1 MSGKRQRQNR
11 SIRLEEIAK
20 RCGVS
25 VSTASR
31 ALNGT
36 AGVRPEL
43 REAIISAARELNYA
57 IPPAVAGRKV
67 ILAASS
73 VAMVDYARNQ
83 FTYYVLDGLKE
94 RAAALGIEIVTRPVS
109 TQQDETALLE
119 EAGADETVVGCLF
132 LSLDDAGIL
141 ERTEAFEKPIV
152 LVNGDDPLMR
162 RSSVTP
168 CNRSAGRLACTHLL
182 GLGHRRILF
191 LSHRGRRTIERRLEG
206 WRDALTAAGVEDID
220 GMVVEVGDWLPE
232 EAGNV
237 IRKRLEEKGADFTA
251 ILAAGD
257 ALALGAAQ
265 TLIDAGYKV
274 PEDISVCGM
283 DDLPLAAFSAPPLTT
298 MHIPMREI
306 GSTALTLLLDDMAQ
320 AGLPRRVEL
329 ACRLIERDSCA
340 PLSRRQ
346 NVTGAAD
353 SI

>member
-1 MSGKRQRQNR
+1 MNGKRQRQNR

-36 AGVRPEL
+36 AGVRPDV
-43 REAIISAARELNYA
+43 REAIIAAARDLNYA

-83 FTYYVLDGLKE
+83 FTYYVLDGLND
-94 RAAALGIEIVTRPVS
+94 RAAALSVEIVTRPVS
-109 TQQDETALLE
+109 TLDDEKTLLE
-119 EAGADETVVGCLF
+119 EAGTDDAVVGCLF
-132 LSLDDAGIL
+132 LSLDDADFL
-141 ERTEAFEKPIV
+141 ARTETFEKPIV

-182 GLGHRRILF
+182 DLGHRRILF
-191 LSHRGRRTIERRLEG
+191 LSHRGRRTIERRYEG
-206 WRDALTAAGVEDID
+206 WRDALTAAGVADID
-220 GMVVEVGDWLPE
+220 GLVVEVSDWLPE

-237 IRKRLEEKGADFTA
+237 IRRRLEDKGADFTA

-265 TLIDAGYKV
+265 ALNEAGYRV
-274 PEDISVCGM
+274 PDDISVCGM

-329 ACRLIERDSCA
+329 ACRLIERNSCG
-340 PLSRRQ
+340 PVEHSTVR
-346 NVTGAAD
+346 
-353 SI
+353 